1 MPLFDVYVTFGDKKL
16 VFKEIEADNEFRAE
30 MKIREKLRV
39 HKIVPSE
46 VVKAKENNNSIP
58 DIFNIFGDI
67 FGK

>member
-46 VVKAKENNNSIP
+46 LVKPKENNNSIP